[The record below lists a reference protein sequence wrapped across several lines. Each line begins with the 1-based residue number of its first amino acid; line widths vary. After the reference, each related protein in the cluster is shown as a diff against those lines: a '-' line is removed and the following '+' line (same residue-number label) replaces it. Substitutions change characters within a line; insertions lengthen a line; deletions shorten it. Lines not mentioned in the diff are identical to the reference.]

1 LQTQRS
7 GNRQISP
14 IGHRALTK
22 GAITVNITIQDIN
35 DRINAGV
42 ADFIEKADAAYAAQL
57 DRIAEHIFA
66 HREQSPVVLLSG
78 PSGSGKTTTAQ
89 MLERKLDAMGCE
101 THTLSMD
108 DYFRTLTPAQLALAE
123 KGTFDLESPERVDT
137 ELLECQ
143 LERFIAGEPITIP
156 HFDFR
161 TSIRTDSERVLTRKA
176 GELLILEGIHALNP
190 AVVSLPEEQT
200 VRLYV
205 SVRTR
210 LITKA
215 DIPLHPME
223 IRLLRRILRD
233 IRTRGRDP
241 RDTLRMFRGVQRGE
255 DNYIM
260 PYKHRSTF
268 DIDTFFAYEASVY
281 KSIIAPLLL
290 PLADQPEIR
299 ELLPV
304 LDELS
309 PIDASAVPTNALIRE
324 FIGE

>member
-1 LQTQRS
+1 M
-7 GNRQISP
+7 
-14 IGHRALTK
+14 
-22 GAITVNITIQDIN
+22 NITIRDIN
-35 DRINAGV
+35 TRIDAGA
-42 ADFIEKADAAYAAQL
+42 ADFIAATDAAYAAQL
-57 DRIAEHIFA
+57 DRVAEHICA

-78 PSGSGKTTTAQ
+78 PSGSGKTTTAR
-89 MLERKLDAMGCE
+89 MLEQKLDAMGCE

-108 DYFRTLTPAQLALAE
+108 DYFRSLSPEQLALAQE
-123 KGTFDLESPERVDT
+123 DKLDLESPDRVDAP
-137 ELLECQ
+137 LLEQQ
-143 LERFIAGEPITIP
+143 LEQFIAGEPITIP

-161 TSIRTDSERVLTRKA
+161 SSTRGLSDRVLTRKP

-210 LITKA
+210 LITSQ

-233 IRTRGRDP
+233 VRTRGRDP
-241 RDTLRMFRGVQRGE
+241 RDTLRMFRSVQRGE
-255 DNYIM
+255 EHYIM

-268 DIDTFFAYEASVY
+268 DIDTFFAYEVSVY
-281 KSIIAPLLL
+281 KPMIAPLLT

-304 LDELS
+304 LDELR
-309 PIDASAVPTNALIRE
+309 PLDTAAVPAGALIRE

>member
-1 LQTQRS
+1 M
-7 GNRQISP
+7 
-14 IGHRALTK
+14 
-22 GAITVNITIQDIN
+22 GAISVNITIRDIN
-35 DRINAGV
+35 NRIDAG
-42 ADFIEKADAAYAAQL
+42 AAEFIAATDAAYAAQL
-57 DRIAEHIFA
+57 DRIAEHICA

-78 PSGSGKTTTAQ
+78 PSGSGKTTTAR
-89 MLERKLDAMGCE
+89 MLEQKLDAMGCE

-108 DYFRTLTPAQLALAE
+108 DYFHSLTPEQFALAAE
-123 KGTFDLESPERVDT
+123 DKLDLESPDRVDAS
-137 ELLECQ
+137 LLERQ
-143 LERFIAGEPITIP
+143 LEQFIAGEPITIP

-161 TSIRTDSERVLTRKA
+161 TSTRGVSNRVLTRKP

-210 LITKA
+210 LITEE

-233 IRTRGRDP
+233 VRTRGRDP
-241 RDTLRMFRGVQRGE
+241 RDTLRMFRSVQRGE

-268 DIDTFFAYEASVY
+268 DIDTFFAYEVSVY
-281 KSIIAPLLL
+281 KPMIAPLLT

-304 LDELS
+304 LDELH
-309 PIDASAVPTNALIRE
+309 PLDAAAVPAAALIRE

>member
-1 LQTQRS
+1 M
-7 GNRQISP
+7 N
-14 IGHRALTK
+14 LT
-22 GAITVNITIQDIN
+22 IRDIN
-35 DRINAGV
+35 SRIDAG
-42 ADFIEKADAAYAAQL
+42 AANFIAETDTAYAAQL
-57 DRIAEHIFA
+57 DRIAEHICA

-78 PSGSGKTTTAQ
+78 PSGSGKTTTAR
-89 MLERKLDAMGCE
+89 MLEQRLDAMGCE

-108 DYFRTLTPAQLALAE
+108 DYFCSLTPEQLALAAE
-123 KGTFDLESPERVDT
+123 DKLDLESPARVDAA
-137 ELLECQ
+137 LLEQQ

-161 TSIRTDSERVLTRKA
+161 TSTRADSERVLTRKP

-210 LITKA
+210 LITEA

-233 IRTRGRDP
+233 VRTRGRDP
-241 RDTLRMFRGVQRGE
+241 RDTLRMFRSVQRGE
-255 DNYIM
+255 EHYIM

-268 DIDTFFAYEASVY
+268 DIDTFFAYEVSVY
-281 KSIIAPLLL
+281 KPMIAPLLT

-304 LDELS
+304 LDELH
-309 PIDASAVPTNALIRE
+309 PLDAAAVPANALIRE

>member
-1 LQTQRS
+1 M
-7 GNRQISP
+7 
-14 IGHRALTK
+14 
-22 GAITVNITIQDIN
+22 NILIRDIN
-35 DRINAGV
+35 TRINEGT
-42 ADFIEKADAAYAAQL
+42 ADFIAATDAAYAAQL
-57 DRIAEHIFA
+57 DRIAEHIWSN
-66 HREQSPVVLLSG
+66 REHSPVIRLSG
-78 PSGSGKTTTAQ
+78 PSGSGKTTTAR
-89 MLERKLDAMGCE
+89 MLEQRLDAMGCE

-108 DYFRTLTPAQLALAE
+108 DYFHTLTPDQLALAAE
-123 KGTFDLESPERVDT
+123 NKLDLESPNRVDAA
-137 ELLECQ
+137 LLEQQ
-143 LERFIAGEPITIP
+143 LEAFIAGEPVTIP

-161 TSIRTDSERVLTRKA
+161 TSARSLSDRVLTRKP

-190 AVVSLPEEQT
+190 AVVTLPEEQT

-233 IRTRGRDP
+233 VRTRGRDP
-241 RDTLRMFRGVQRGE
+241 RDTLRMLGSVQRGE
-255 DNYIM
+255 DKYIM

-268 DIDTFFAYEASVY
+268 DIDTFFAYEVSVY
-281 KSIIAPLLL
+281 KPMIAPLLT

-304 LDELS
+304 LDELQS
-309 PIDASAVPTNALIRE
+309 IDAAAVPTNALIRE

>member
-1 LQTQRS
+1 MGEMS
-7 GNRQISP
+7 
-14 IGHRALTK
+14 
-22 GAITVNITIQDIN
+22 VNVTIRDIN
-35 DRINAGV
+35 ARIDAGA
-42 ADFIEKADAAYAAQL
+42 ADFVAATDAAYAAQL
-57 DRIAEHIFA
+57 DRVAEHICA

-89 MLERKLDAMGCE
+89 MLEQKLDAMGCE

-108 DYFRTLTPAQLALAE
+108 DYFHSLSPEQLTLAAE
-123 KGTFDLESPERVDT
+123 EKLDLESPERVDAA
-137 ELLECQ
+137 LLEQQ
-143 LERFIAGEPITIP
+143 LEAFIAGQPVTIP
-156 HFDFR
+156 RFDFR
-161 TSIRTDSERVLTRKA
+161 TSTRGLSKRVLTRKP

-190 AVVSLPEEQT
+190 AVVTLPEDQT

-210 LITKA
+210 LITSQDVA
-215 DIPLHPME
+215 LHPME

-233 IRTRGRDP
+233 VRTRGRDP
-241 RDTLRMFRGVQRGE
+241 RETLRMFRSVQRGE
-255 DNYIM
+255 DRYIM

-268 DIDTFFAYEASVY
+268 DVDTFFAYEVSVY
-281 KSIIAPLLL
+281 KSMIAPLLA

-299 ELLPV
+299 ELIPV

-309 PIDASAVPTNALIRE
+309 PIDAGAVPANALIRE

>member
-1 LQTQRS
+1 M
-7 GNRQISP
+7 
-14 IGHRALTK
+14 
-22 GAITVNITIQDIN
+22 GAITLNIRIHDIN
-35 DRINAGV
+35 ARIDAGA
-42 ADFIEKADAAYAAQL
+42 ADFIAATDAAYATQL
-57 DRIAEHIFA
+57 DRIAEHICT

-78 PSGSGKTTTAQ
+78 PSGSGKTTTARL
-89 MLERKLDAMGCE
+89 LEQKLDAMGCE

-108 DYFRTLTPAQLALAE
+108 DYFRSLTPEQLALAAE
-123 KGTFDLESPERVDT
+123 DKLDLESPARVDA
-137 ELLECQ
+137 ELLERQ
-143 LERFIAGEPITIP
+143 LEGFIAGKPITIP

-161 TSIRTDSERVLTRKA
+161 TSTRGVSDRVLTRKP

-190 AVVSLPEEQT
+190 AVVSLPEERT

-210 LITKA
+210 LITEA

-241 RDTLRMFRGVQRGE
+241 QDTLRMFRGVQRGE
-255 DNYIM
+255 EQYIM

-268 DIDTFFAYEASVY
+268 DIDTFFAYEVSVY
-281 KSIIAPLLL
+281 KPMIAPLLA

-299 ELLPV
+299 ELLPA
-304 LDELS
+304 LDELH
-309 PIDASAVPTNALIRE
+309 PIDAAAVPANALIRE

>member
-1 LQTQRS
+1 M
-7 GNRQISP
+7 N
-14 IGHRALTK
+14 
-22 GAITVNITIQDIN
+22 VTIRDIN
-35 DRINAGV
+35 ARIDAGV
-42 ADFIEKADAAYAAQL
+42 AEFIAATDATYAAQL
-57 DRIAEHIFA
+57 DRVAEHICA

-78 PSGSGKTTTAQ
+78 PSGSGKTTTAR
-89 MLERKLDAMGCE
+89 MLELKLDAMGCE

-108 DYFRTLTPAQLALAE
+108 DYFHTLSPEQLALAAEE
-123 KGTFDLESPERVDT
+123 KLDLESPDRVDAA
-137 ELLECQ
+137 LLEAQ
-143 LERFIAGEPITIP
+143 LEAFIAGELITIP
-156 HFDFR
+156 QFDFR
-161 TSIRTDSERVLTRKA
+161 TSTRGVSERVLTRKP

-190 AVVSLPEEQT
+190 TVVSLPEQQT

-210 LITKA
+210 LITSR

-233 IRTRGRDP
+233 VRTRGRDP
-241 RDTLRMFRGVQRGE
+241 RDTLRMFRSVQRGE

-281 KSIIAPLLL
+281 KPMIAPLLA
-290 PLADQPEIR
+290 PLANQPEIR

-304 LDELS
+304 LDELHA
-309 PIDASAVPTNALIRE
+309 IDARDVPANALIRE